1 MDDSNV
7 VKRKKGVDGKV
18 IEVPKGLQTPVK
30 LKPWKTYV
38 SSLIQYKTLLIN
50 CLSAVSATCLG
61 CLVANLIN
69 R

>member
-30 LKPWKTYV
+30 LKP
-38 SSLIQYKTLLIN
+38 
-50 CLSAVSATCLG
+50 
-61 CLVANLIN
+61 
-69 R
+69 